1 MKLFEDNFEKAWQ
14 HRLQDY
20 EAEPPA
26 GAKSLIFSAL
36 RKPSWFLTSRF
47 ALVFLSFSI
56 PHPTNDFILFF
67 DQKREQVIPFETTPN
82 NKSQK
87 QILNYTKNPDTGTTP
102 INEITEEIITT
113 VNEDRVSNERNY
125 KSNTEFVS
133 IKNRNQ
139 KPSQEKDIFS
149 SQKIDQPSIHGFS
162 HISASDTG
170 NIYSQI
176 PSDLNKV
183 SLPIIKKE
191 QPVSNL
197 SFYSSFMTYLI
208 YSRVTPNKSDDVIL
222 DNFSS
227 QSALSFSRLGWRGS
241 LGVEYPVNDRITIY
255 GGAAVNQYDLMLS
268 FEKRP
273 VTPEAFIIEESNLVT
288 TSFSSESV
296 NHEEKYIG
304 LGSIT
309 GLNYYVKRGKNL
321 NHLIDIS
328 LEFQARINSS
338 EGIQTI
344 RNNQFITNFGYRME
358 YKCSDQLKFKIQPN
372 LGYSLFNATAEGN
385 LFSVSPFSLGV
396 DFGLMYRYSLK
407 K

>member
-1 MKLFEDNFEKAWQ
+1 MKSFEDNFEKAWQ

-26 GAKSLIFSAL
+26 TAKSLIFSAL
-36 RKPSWFLTSRF
+36 RKPSWILTSRF

-56 PHPTNDFILFF
+56 PHPTNDFNLFF
-67 DQKREQVIPFETTPN
+67 DQKREQVISIETTAD
-82 NKSQK
+82 NKSQN
-87 QILNYTKNPDTGTTP
+87 QIRNYIKDTNTGKTP
-102 INEITEEIITT
+102 IIENTEEIITT
-113 VNEDRVSNERNY
+113 GNEDQVSKVTKYE
-125 KSNTEFVS
+125 SDTEYIS
-133 IKNRNQ
+133 IKNLNQ
-139 KPSQEKDIFS
+139 KPSQEKDIFL
-149 SQKIDQPSIHGFS
+149 SQKSDQPSILGFS
-162 HISASDTG
+162 HISASDTR
-170 NIYSQI
+170 NIDSQL

-191 QPVSNL
+191 QPVSKL

-273 VTPEAFIIEESNLVT
+273 VTPEAFIIEGNNLVT

-338 EGIQTI
+338 EGVQAI
-344 RNNQFITNFGYRME
+344 RNNQLITNLGYRME
-358 YKCSDQLKFKIQPN
+358 YKCSDQLKFKIHPN
-372 LGYSLFNATAEGN
+372 LGYSLINPTAEGN
-385 LFSVSPFSLGV
+385 LFSISPFSLGV